1 MVTIN
6 LTDSDLNELVN
17 NIVESNVIKAF
28 KGLSGKDLY
37 NMFVLSTNACISIT
51 SYDGHTCVRC
61 ITIGTGTNREYSI
74 DIEFRKEGKGEEDIP
89 YLMNKGWVG
98 TTTRN

>member
-1 MVTIN
+1 MIIITK
-6 LTDSDLNELVN
+6 TSSDLNELVGD
-17 NIVESNVIKAF
+17 IVESNVIP
-28 KGLSGKDLY
+28 GLSKNWLY
-37 NMFVLSTNACISIT
+37 NAFEPSTSASV
-51 SYDGHTCVRC
+51 SVASLDAHTRVSCTRNMAD
-61 ITIGTGTNREYSI
+61 TNREYSI

>member
-1 MVTIN
+1 MIIITK
-6 LTDSDLNELVN
+6 TSSDLNELVGD
-17 NIVESNVIKAF
+17 IVESNVIP
-28 KGLSGKDLY
+28 GLSKNWLY
-37 NMFVLSTNACISIT
+37 NAFEPSTSASV
-51 SYDGHTCVRC
+51 SVASLDAHTRVGCTRNMA
-61 ITIGTGTNREYSI
+61 TNREYSI